1 MRELE
6 YHERQAH
13 AKEEKDVVEPPAHVP
28 LVEQH
33 GNHLQ
38 KRARKRSAAV
48 GQALAKGKPEK
59 ETGEKRVVV
68 TKKLKICGHLLR
80 CRGICQQDT
89 RYRSEHVESTK
100 HAAFTIVCPLCG
112 QGPMDL
118 HYAYRKRHRNACM
131 VQHQLD
137 LKKIAE

>member
-1 MRELE
+1 M
-6 YHERQAH
+6 ERG
-13 AKEEKDVVEPPAHVP
+13 E
-28 LVEQH
+28 
-33 GNHLQ
+33 
-38 KRARKRSAAV
+38 AA
-48 GQALAKGKPEK
+48 GKPEK
-59 ETGEKRVVV
+59 ETGEKRVVP
-68 TKKLKICGHLLR
+68 TKKLKMICGRLLR
-80 CRGICQQDT
+80 SGGICQQEDT
-89 RYRSEHVESTK
+89 RYRSERVESAK